1 MLLGMTY
8 ELYILF
14 KLEMEVIGPL
24 FYIYIIIF
32 VLTAYN
38 DLLNGTKF
46 SLNAYKLSR
55 VHHIPQ
61 LVGCI

>member
-1 MLLGMTY
+1 MNFTY
-8 ELYILF
+8 FF
-14 KLEMEVIGPL
+14 KLEVEVIGPL
-24 FYIYIIIF
+24 SCISIIIF

-46 SLNAYKLSR
+46 SLNTYKLSC
-55 VHHIPQ
+55 VHHTPQ